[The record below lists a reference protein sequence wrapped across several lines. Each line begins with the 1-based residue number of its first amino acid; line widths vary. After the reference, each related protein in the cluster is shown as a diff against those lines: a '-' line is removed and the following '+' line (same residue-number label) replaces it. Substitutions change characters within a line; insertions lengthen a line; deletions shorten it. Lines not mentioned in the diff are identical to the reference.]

1 MLTNLNFLQP
11 GQTWP
16 PKSEAERLEMYAAN
30 RKLFENKHSEVYKEA
45 FKRIERVISNFQDV
59 VSYPVI
65 INYQKLMSLK
75 VADLLLG
82 EAPTITAGKEGS
94 VEQLSVDNILTNTDL
109 TNTAYE
115 AAIDVSRYGDGLLY
129 VYPEEGKGQI
139 DVTQPP
145 IWFPIVSD
153 MNLKK
158 ILYHILA
165 WTYVVGEGDQ
175 KKTYLKVH
183 IHEKGQYTE
192 REYLIDGRTIN
203 KQTKDDVIFQTGLTD
218 YSVIQ
223 VPNVL
228 TSDRVHGMDDYTDI
242 DSIISELLVRIGQI
256 SRVLD
261 KHANPSVS
269 GPSSALELNPE
280 TKEWQLKMG
289 NFFARDDKESPE
301 TKYIVWD
308 ASMDAN
314 FKIIEQ
320 LINLLHAISEMGSSL
335 LGDKGEG
342 DGSAPSGTS
351 LRFRLISPLAKV
363 KRIAMRF
370 EPALI
375 KAIKLCSQLRGEG
388 IVDLT
393 KVPISVTWNDGLPE
407 DPKEEAEIIN
417 LRTANK
423 PTMSVKRAL
432 ITYDGLSE
440 KDADNEI
447 DAIDEDDSKVNPMG
461 GQQAPF
467 GGDNKP
473 AGGEDDDEE
482 GDDKNKPGF
491 K

>member
-1 MLTNLNFLQP
+1 MLTSLNFLQV

-30 RKLFENKHSEVYKEA
+30 RKLFENKHAEVYLQA
-45 FKRIERVISNFQDV
+45 FKRIERVISNFQEV

-65 INYQKLMSLK
+65 VNYQKLLSLK

-94 VEQLSVDNILTNTDL
+94 PEQLTVDLIVTNTDL

-115 AAIDVSRYGDGLLY
+115 AAIDVSRYGDGLFYIYL
-129 VYPEEGKGQI
+129 EDGTGQI

-158 ILYHILA
+158 ILYHVLA

-203 KQTKDDVIFQTGLTD
+203 KQTKEDTVVNTGLSD
-218 YSVIQ
+218 YAVIQ
-223 VPNVL
+223 VPNVV
-228 TSDRVHGMDDYTDI
+228 TSDRVHGMDDYSDI

-261 KHANPSVS
+261 KHASPSVS
-269 GPSSALELNPE
+269 GPSTALEKNPKSGE
-280 TKEWQLKMG
+280 YQLKMG
-289 NFFARDDKESPE
+289 NFFARDTKEDPE
-301 TKYIVWD
+301 TSYIVWD

-320 LINLLHAISEMGSSL
+320 LINFLHAISEMGSSL
-335 LGDKGEG
+335 LGDKGES

-375 KAIKLCSQLRGEG
+375 KAIKLCSQLKGEG
-388 IVDLT
+388 VVDLT
-393 KVPISVTWNDGLPE
+393 KVPISVTWNDGLPN
-407 DPKEEAEIIN
+407 DPKEEADIIA

-423 PTMSVKRAL
+423 ATMSIKRAL
-432 ITYDGLSE
+432 LTYDGLSE
-440 KDADNEI
+440 EDADNEI
-447 DAIDEDDSKVNPMG
+447 EAIDEDDSKVNPMS
-461 GQQAPF
+461 GQNAPF
-467 GGDNKP
+467 GGDNVP
-473 AGGEDDDEE
+473 PGGDDDE
-482 GDDKNKPGF
+482 DTK
-491 K
+491 